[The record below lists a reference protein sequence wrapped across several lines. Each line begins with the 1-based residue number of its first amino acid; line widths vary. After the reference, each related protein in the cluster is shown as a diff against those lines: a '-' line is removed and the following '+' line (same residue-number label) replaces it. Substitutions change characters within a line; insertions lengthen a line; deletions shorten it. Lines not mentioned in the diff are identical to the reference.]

1 MGKGNKAIACVLSL
15 GLVISGGV
23 NPAPKAQA
31 ANSSGVSRKGY
42 TISKKAGTYTKAVTI
57 KVKAK
62 KGYTVYYTTGK
73 KLTTSKKI
81 KSGKTKKFTF
91 KSTKTLKVY
100 AVKSSKKVTKK
111 TLKKVKSS
119 AIAKYKYK
127 IKTKST
133 QTSSSSSSATMT
145 ATPSPSASSG
155 TSDSTSS
162 GTTTP
167 TPFPTPGSQYKGDDF
182 SADYVEP
189 TRTAYTEDDE
199 NISTEEATIVTMP
212 SSATGSKVTES
223 NYEISKKN
231 KLTITAPGT
240 YVIQSAEGETTDG
253 LIEVKYSD
261 DTMTGTVHL
270 ILNGVRLTSSNNTA
284 PNSDT
289 GLITIK
295 SNVTK
300 VVITVAENTTNTLTD
315 TGATGIDADD
325 STSTTY
331 TAGIVSKK
339 TPLTINGSG
348 TLNITSENGNG
359 IKCTDE
365 LKILDACVTV
375 SGADGSAAGHNG
387 ITGKTGLTIKDA
399 VVSVHSNA
407 DGIKTTLDATDVAAD
422 STLAE
427 LGNMEIDQADIIVIS
442 ENGDG
447 ISTYRTLYLNPKT
460 LSATTKNAASST
472 QDGSYK
478 AVKAGTTIYVPETAG
493 TITADTTATYS
504 SSRASG
510 DSNDS
515 VADDCIHCNGSIKI
529 DGGTFKLV
537 SGDDGIHSDVGLIIN
552 GGNIVVTESY
562 EGLESGDITVNDGV
576 IDVTSRDDGFN
587 AAGGSDSTTTTGA
600 GQFPGD
606 NFHKGDS
613 AESTQYQI
621 IINGGTITVDAEGDG
636 IDSNGNIFFKGGT
649 VTVNGPTNG
658 GNGAL
663 DYGDSSDCVCE
674 ISGGTLIAAGAMGMD
689 VSPTS
694 GSTQPS
700 VNVRLSSTQNANT
713 YVVLKDSSGNTVMT
727 ACPTKQF
734 QSVVLSCEALT
745 LGSTYTVYYGSS
757 LNSLTK
763 GDSVTFTSTCMSTG
777 SGSFGGSGNPGGN
790 NGRPGGNGPGGR

>member
-1 MGKGNKAIACVLSL
+1 MDKRKKIIACVLSL

-23 NPAPKAQA
+23 SQA
-31 ANSSGVSRKGY
+31 AKSMGVSKKGY

-73 KLTTSKKI
+73 KLTINKKI
-81 KSGKTKKFTF
+81 KSRKTKKFTF

-100 AVKSSKKVTKK
+100 AVKSSKKITKK
-111 TLKKVKSS
+111 KLKKVKYS

-127 IKTKST
+127 IKTTTT
-133 QTSSSSSSATMT
+133 QTSSSSSSTTTT
-145 ATPSPSASSG
+145 ATPSPTASSASSG
-155 TSDSTSS
+155 TVM
-162 GTTTP
+162 P
-167 TPFPTPGSQYKGDDF
+167 TPVPGSQYKGDDS

-199 NISTEEATIVTMP
+199 NISTEGATTVKM
-212 SSATGSKVTES
+212 SSAATGSKVTES

-284 PNSDT
+284 PDSDT
-289 GLITIK
+289 GMITIK

-300 VVITVAENTTNTLTD
+300 AVITVAQNTTNTLTD
-315 TGATGIDADD
+315 TGATGIDEDD

-331 TAGIVSKK
+331 TAGIISKK

-348 TLNITSENGNG
+348 TLNITSKNGNG

-375 SGADGSAAGHNG
+375 SGADGSAVGHNG
-387 ITGKTGLTIKDA
+387 ITGKTGLAIKNA

-407 DGIKTTLDATDVAAD
+407 DGIKTTLDATDVEAD

-427 LGNMEIDQADIIVIS
+427 LGNMEIDQADITAIS

-447 ISTYRTLYLNPKT
+447 ISAYRTLYLNPKT

-478 AVKAGTTIYVPETAG
+478 AIKAGTTIYVPETAG

-529 DGGTFKLV
+529 DGGTFKLA

-576 IDVTSRDDGFN
+576 INVTSRDDGFN
-587 AAGGSDSTTTTGA
+587 AAGGSDSTTTPGA
-600 GQFPGD
+600 GQFGGD

-613 AESTQYQI
+613 ASATQYQI
-621 IINGGTITVDAEGDG
+621 IVNGGTIIVDAEGDG

-649 VTVNGPTNG
+649 VTVNGSTNG

-700 VNVRLSSTQNANT
+700 VNVRLSSAQNANT

-777 SGSFGGSGNPGGN
+777 SSSSGFGGNPGGN
-790 NGRPGGNGPGGR
+790 NGGPGGR